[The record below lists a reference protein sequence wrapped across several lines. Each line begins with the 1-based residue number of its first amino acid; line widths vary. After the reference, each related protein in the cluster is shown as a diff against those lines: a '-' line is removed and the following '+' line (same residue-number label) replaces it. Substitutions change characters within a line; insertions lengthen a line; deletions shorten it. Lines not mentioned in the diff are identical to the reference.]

1 MVSVPLRGKEGAGQK
16 LKWNGLSRIQN
27 AVSVPLRG
35 KEGAGHFLLESAF
48 LGDDSF
54 RPLAG

>member
-1 MVSVPLRGKEGAGQK
+1 MQVQD
-16 LKWNGLSRIQN
+16 

-35 KEGAGHFLLESAF
+35 KEGAGRNRAARVLSEKL
-48 LGDDSF
+48 SF